1 MPNIKSAIKR
11 VTTNNKAQ
19 QANISQ
25 KNDMRTAVKNA
36 KAAIEN
42 NADNKSE
49 LVQVAVKKIDK
60 AAKSNLIH
68 SNKADRLKSQVMR
81 NK

>member
-11 VTTNNKAQ
+11 VTTSQKAQ
-19 QANISQ
+19 DANISQ

-36 KAAIEN
+36 KAAVEN
-42 NADNKSE
+42 NADNKQE
-49 LVQVAVKKIDK
+49 LVQAAVKKIDK

-81 NK
+81 AK

>member
-11 VTTNNKAQ
+11 VTTSNKAHD
-19 QANISQ
+19 ANISQ
-25 KNDMRTAVKNA
+25 TNDMRTAVKNA

-49 LVQVAVKKIDK
+49 
-60 AAKSNLIH
+60 
-68 SNKADRLKSQVMR
+68 
-81 NK
+81 

>member
-11 VTTNNKAQ
+11 VTTNEKAAS
-19 QANISQ
+19 ANISQ

-36 KAAIEN
+36 KAAIET
-42 NADNKSE
+42 NADNKQE
-49 LVQVAVKKIDK
+49 LVNTAVKKIDK

>member
-11 VTTNNKAQ
+11 VTTSNKAHD
-19 QANISQ
+19 ANISQ
-25 KNDMRTAVKNA
+25 TNDMRTAVKNA
-36 KAAIEN
+36 KTAIEN

-68 SNKADRLKSQVMR
+68 SNKADRLKSQIMK

>member
-25 KNDMRTAVKNA
+25 KNDMRSAVKNA
-36 KAAIEN
+36 KTAIEN